1 MQEWMS
7 QNLQSPTIGLT
18 VLLSALLLGLVAA
31 VVSCCNLAVIAAVAG
46 YSGTQS
52 EKRSR
57 RDILIG
63 GLFFMLGTFASLAT
77 LGAVTG
83 LLSQTVGSTLG
94 VYWKL
99 FAGLVMILF
108 GLATLNLLPFNLPK
122 LSYTTG
128 TMHRGTIKAMLFGF
142 VVGGGITACSACCN
156 PALFV
161 ALGMA
166 TLQGRTAWGAAIMA
180 AFAVGYSL
188 PLTGTLVGLS
198 FGFGKLGSMTR
209 KLAPVINVVAGIL
222 LIGVGFYLL
231 ATV

>member
-1 MQEWMS
+1 MQEWIS
-7 QNLQSPTIGLT
+7 QTLQSPTLGLT
-18 VLLSALLLGLVAA
+18 VLLAALLLGLVGA
-31 VVSCCNLAVIAAVAG
+31 VTSCCNLAVIAAVAG

-52 EKRSR
+52 EKRNR

-63 GLFFMLGTFASLAT
+63 GLFFMLGAFVALAT

-83 LLSQTVGSTLG
+83 LVSQTVGSTLG

-99 FAGLVMILF
+99 FAGLVMVLF
-108 GLATLNLLPFNLPK
+108 GLATLKLIPFKLPK
-122 LSYTTG
+122 FGSTTG
-128 TMHRGTIKAMLFGF
+128 TMPGGTAKAMVYGF
-142 VVGGGITACSACCN
+142 AVGGGITACSACCN

-166 TLQGRTAWGAAIMA
+166 TLQGRTVWGAAIMA

-188 PLTGTLVGLS
+188 PLTGAVVGLG
-198 FGFGKLGSMTR
+198 FGFGKLGSVTR
-209 KLAPVINVVAGIL
+209 KLAPAINATAGIL
-222 LIGVGFYLL
+222 LIAVGFYLL